1 VKAREVFEYNKL
13 TWPEMNDA
21 IELGKVVLLPTG
33 STEQHGA
40 HLPLDT
46 DLFLADRGAP
56 GPAPTAGAAGDSLVT
71 TTRRETLMRAT
82 RATRHGLRYTAG
94 WCAMALA
101 LLLGATLIAAQPASA
116 QSTLKVAL
124 QGDTSNVDLHLTTH
138 YVSRIALLNVYEML
152 YTLGED
158 LSIQPMLAE
167 KHSISPDALTY
178 TITVRKGVKFHN
190 GKVMDAKDV
199 AYTLNRMRN
208 QGCRSAEF
216 KALVKDVEAT
226 DASTVRINLNAPSG
240 VFLANLANVICPVVI
255 YPEGEVEKQGG
266 AITKPIGT
274 GPFEFVEWKKDAYLR
289 VKKFKDYVADPRP
302 TSGLAGKKVALVD
315 TVDFIPI
322 PDSSVRAAAIEK
334 GDVDVAIE
342 LNVEDVPRM
351 KGKSGVVVGSIPG
364 IAFDDLRFGF
374 KKGPFTNQ
382 KLRQAVAFAIDK
394 SELSQANTGGQGK
407 PVSAG
412 FPAGMPFHGA
422 VHSQDPYAKRDIAK
436 AKQLMQEAGYK
447 GQEVVLTAHLVPD
460 RIAQGAVI
468 LQSQLEE
475 VGFKVKV
482 LTLESAALQE
492 TFNKGDFELFYSGLT
507 PRPDADVYYCQNNES
522 KSSVAGYSNPEYD
535 RLCQEGRKA
544 LKAEDR
550 ARIYAQLEQLRRAD
564 LPYYP
569 TIYVPQV
576 AAWRENVKGWNHWP
590 AGYARVW
597 GVSK

>member
-1 VKAREVFEYNKL
+1 
-13 TWPEMNDA
+13 
-21 IELGKVVLLPTG
+21 
-33 STEQHGA
+33 
-40 HLPLDT
+40 
-46 DLFLADRGAP
+46 
-56 GPAPTAGAAGDSLVT
+56 VT
-71 TTRRETLMRAT
+71 TPVVTTKEETAMRLTRSTWG
-82 RATRHGLRYTAG
+82 GLRHAG
-94 WCAMALA
+94 GWVAIA
-101 LLLGATLIAAQPASA
+101 LLLGATPIAAPPASA
-116 QSTLKVAL
+116 QGTLKVAL

-138 YVSRIALLNVYEML
+138 YVSRVALLNVYEML

-167 KHSISPDALTY
+167 KHVISPDALTY

-240 VFLANLANVICPVVI
+240 VFLANLANIICPVVI

-266 AITKPIGT
+266 AITKPVGT
-274 GPFEFVEWKKDAYLR
+274 GPYEFVEWKKDAYLR
-289 VKKFKDYVADPRP
+289 MKKFKDYVADSRP
-302 TSGLAGKKVALVD
+302 TSGLAGKKVAIME

-334 GDVDVAIE
+334 GDVDIAIE
-342 LNVEDVPRM
+342 LNVEDVARM
-351 KGKSGVVVGSIPG
+351 KGKPGLVVASKPG

-382 KLRQAVAFAIDK
+382 KLRQAVAYAIDK
-394 SELSQANTGGQGK
+394 EELSQANTGGQGK
-407 PVSAG
+407 PVTAG
-412 FPAGMPFHGA
+412 FPAGMPFHGSI
-422 VHSQDPYAKRDIAK
+422 HSQDPYAKANVQK
-436 AKQLMQEAGYK
+436 AKQLLQEAGYK
-447 GQEVVLTAHLVPD
+447 GEKVVMQAHLVPD
-460 RIAQGAVI
+460 RIAQGAVVI
-468 LQSQLEE
+468 QSQLQAAGMNVE
-475 VGFKVKV
+475 VK
-482 LTLESAALQE
+482 TLESAALQE
-492 TFNKGDFELFYSGLT
+492 VWLKGEWDLFYSGLT
-507 PRPDADVYYCQNNES
+507 PRPDADVYYCQSNES
-522 KSSVAGYSNPEYD
+522 KSSNAGYNNPEYD

-550 ARIYAQLEQLRRAD
+550 AKIYAQLEQLRRTD

-576 AAWRENVKGWNHWP
+576 AAWRENVKGWNHWA

>member
-1 VKAREVFEYNKL
+1 MRSKRSAGQ
-13 TWPEMNDA
+13 
-21 IELGKVVLLPTG
+21 ELRHTG
-33 STEQHGA
+33 GR
-40 HLPLDT
+40 
-46 DLFLADRGAP
+46 LAVAF
-56 GPAPTAGAAGDSLVT
+56 
-71 TTRRETLMRAT
+71 
-82 RATRHGLRYTAG
+82 
-94 WCAMALA
+94 A
-101 LLLGATLIAAQPASA
+101 LLLGVALAAATPAWAQANH
-116 QSTLKVAL
+116 LKVAL

-138 YVSRIALLNVYEML
+138 YVSRVALLNVYEML

-167 KHSISPDALTY
+167 KASISPDGLTY

-216 KALVKDVEAT
+216 KALVKEFAAT
-226 DASTVRINLNAPSG
+226 DASTVRITLNQPSG

-255 YPEGEVEKQGG
+255 YPEGEVERQGG

-274 GPFEFVEWKKDAYLR
+274 GPYEFVEWKKDAYLR
-289 VKKFKDYVADPRP
+289 VKKFKDYVADSRP
-302 TSGLAGKKVALVD
+302 ASGLAGKKVAIME

-322 PDSSVRAAAIEK
+322 TDGSVRAAAIEK
-334 GDVDVAIE
+334 GDVDIAIE
-342 LNVEDVPRM
+342 LNVEDVARL
-351 KGKSGVVVGSIPG
+351 KGKPGLIVASKPG

-374 KKGPFTNQ
+374 KRGPFSNV
-382 KLRQAVAFAIDK
+382 KLRQAVAYAIDK
-394 SELSQANTGGQGK
+394 GELSQANTGGQGK

-422 VHSQDPYAKRDIAK
+422 VHEQDPFAKANLTK
-436 AKQLMQEAGYK
+436 AKQLLQEAGYK
-447 GQEVVLTAHLVPD
+447 GEKVTLTAHLVPD
-460 RIAQGAVI
+460 RIAQGAVV
-468 LQSQLEE
+468 LQAQLQAAGLNVE
-475 VGFKVKV
+475 VK
-482 LTLESAALQE
+482 TLESAALQE
-492 TFNKGDFELFYSGLT
+492 VWNKGEFDLFYSGLT
-507 PRPDADVYYCQNNES
+507 PRPDADVYYCQTNES
-522 KSSVAGYSNPEYD
+522 SSSNAGFNNAEYD

-544 LKAEDR
+544 QKAEDR
-550 ARIYAQLEQLRRAD
+550 AKIYAQLEQLRRAE

-576 AAWRENVKGWNHWP
+576 AAWRENVKGWNHWA

>member
-1 VKAREVFEYNKL
+1 
-13 TWPEMNDA
+13 
-21 IELGKVVLLPTG
+21 
-33 STEQHGA
+33 
-40 HLPLDT
+40 
-46 DLFLADRGAP
+46 
-56 GPAPTAGAAGDSLVT
+56 
-71 TTRRETLMRAT
+71 MRPT
-82 RATRHGLRYTAG
+82 RAPRHGLHRTAG

-101 LLLGATLIAAQPASA
+101 LFLGASLVAAPPAGA
-116 QSTLKVAL
+116 QANHLKVAL

-138 YVSRIALLNVYEML
+138 YVSRVALLNVYEML

-158 LSIQPMLAE
+158 LSIQPMLAD
-167 KHSISPDALTY
+167 KHTISPDGLTY

-216 KALVKDVEAT
+216 KALVKEVEAT
-226 DASTVRINLNAPSG
+226 DASTVRISLNNPSG

-266 AITKPIGT
+266 AITKPVGT
-274 GPFEFVEWKKDAYLR
+274 GPYEFVEWKKDAFLR
-289 VKKFKDYVADPRP
+289 MKKFKDYVADSRP
-302 TSGLAGKKVALVD
+302 SSGLAGKKVAIME

-322 PDSSVRAAAIEK
+322 TDSSVRAAAIEK
-334 GDVDVAIE
+334 GDVDIAIE
-342 LNVEDVPRM
+342 LSIEDVPRM
-351 KGKSGVVVGSIPG
+351 KGTRGMVVAVKPG
-364 IAFDDLRFGF
+364 TAFDDLRFGF

-382 KLRQAVAFAIDK
+382 KLRQAVAYAIDK
-394 SELSQANTGGQGK
+394 EELNKAQFGGQGK

-422 VHSQDPYAKRDIAK
+422 VHDQDPYAKPNVQR

-447 GQEVVLTAHLVPD
+447 GEKVVLTAHLVPD
-460 RIAQGAVI
+460 RIAQGAVVI
-468 LQSQLEE
+468 QAQLQAAGMN
-475 VGFKVKV
+475 VDVK
-482 LTLESAALQE
+482 TLESAALQE
-492 TFNKGDFELFYSGLT
+492 VFNKGDFELFYSGLT
-507 PRPDADVYYCQNNES
+507 PRPDADVYYCQTNES
-522 KSSVAGYSNPEYD
+522 KSSQAGYNNPEYD

-550 ARIYAQLEQLRRAD
+550 AKIYTQLEQLRRTD

-569 TIYVPQV
+569 TNAYPQV
-576 AAWRENVKGWNHWP
+576 AAWRENVKGWVHWG

>member
-1 VKAREVFEYNKL
+1 MADTGIPTRRASMRASRRTTWIGWIGWALGLVVAL
-13 TWPEMNDA
+13 TA
-21 IELGKVVLLPTG
+21 GT
-33 STEQHGA
+33 T
-40 HLPLDT
+40 
-46 DLFLADRGAP
+46 
-56 GPAPTAGAAGDSLVT
+56 GPA
-71 TTRRETLMRAT
+71 
-82 RATRHGLRYTAG
+82 
-94 WCAMALA
+94 W
-101 LLLGATLIAAQPASA
+101 AQGV
-116 QSTLKVAL
+116 LKVGL

-138 YVSRIALLNVYEML
+138 YVSRVALLNVYEML

-167 KHSISPDALTY
+167 KHTISPDALVY

-208 QGCRSAEF
+208 QGCRAAEF
-216 KALVKDVEAT
+216 KQLVKEVAAP
-226 DASTVRINLNAPSG
+226 DASTVRITLNAPSG

-266 AITKPIGT
+266 SITKPVGT
-274 GPFEFVEWKKDAYLR
+274 GPYEFVEWKKDAYLR
-289 VKKFKDYVADPRP
+289 VKKFKDYVADTRP
-302 TSGLAGKKVALVD
+302 ASGLAGKKVAVME

-322 PDSSVRAAAIEK
+322 PDGSVRAAAIER
-334 GDVDVAIE
+334 GDVDIAIE
-342 LNVEDVPRM
+342 LNVEDLPTL
-351 KGKSGVVVGSIPG
+351 KGKPGVVVVSKPG
-364 IAFDDLRFGF
+364 IAFDDLRWGF

-382 KLRQAVAFAIDK
+382 KLRQAVAYAIDK
-394 SELSQANTGGQGK
+394 EEMSKANTGGQGK

-412 FPAGMPFHGA
+412 FPAGMPFHGP
-422 VHSQDPYAKRDIAK
+422 VHDQDPYAKRDVQK
-436 AKQLMQEAGYK
+436 AKQLMAEAGYK

-468 LQSQLEE
+468 IQSQLAE

-492 TFNKGDFELFYSGLT
+492 AFNKGDFELFYSGLT
-507 PRPDADVYYCQNNES
+507 PRPDADVYYCQSNES

-535 RLCQEGRKA
+535 RLCAEGRKA
-544 LKAEDR
+544 VKPEDR
-550 ARIYAQLEQLRRAD
+550 AKIYAQLEQLRRLD

-569 TIYVPQV
+569 TNYVPQV
-576 AAWRENVKGWNHWP
+576 AAWRENVKGWNHWA